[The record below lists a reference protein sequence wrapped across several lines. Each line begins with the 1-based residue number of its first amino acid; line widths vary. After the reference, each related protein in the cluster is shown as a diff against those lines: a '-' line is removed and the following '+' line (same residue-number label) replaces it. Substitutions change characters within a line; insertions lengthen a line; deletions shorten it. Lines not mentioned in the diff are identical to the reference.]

1 MEERR
6 IVPLEAHLGAV
17 EEAIDHIAYIRR
29 MAEEEGHDMD
39 KFDAEMNKL
48 CDAYHEKYAKM
59 DKLQLMLHG
68 LAEILKSDYSDEVI
82 EKLGNA
88 FKE

>member
-1 MEERR
+1 MEKRMIPIEKH
-6 IVPLEAHLGAV
+6 LEAV
-17 EEAIDHIAYIRR
+17 EEAIDHIAYISR
-29 MAEEEGHDMD
+29 MAEEAGHDMEF
-39 KFDAEMNKL
+39 FDAEMNKL

>member
-1 MEERR
+1 MEKKITPIEM
-6 IVPLEAHLGAV
+6 HLGAV

-39 KFDAEMNKL
+39 KFDAEMNRL

-59 DKLQLMLHG
+59 DKVQLMLHG
-68 LAEILKSDYSDEVI
+68 LAEILKSDHSDEVI
-82 EKLGNA
+82 EKLGSA